1 MAIRVPGVE
10 PAESLQLGLPW
21 ADPDPP
27 TPVTP
32 RDGAATV
39 AGAALAGGIAG
50 AGMAAAALAAGVLVF
65 TTALLALA
73 WAALAA
79 AGLLI
84 GTAGAAV
91 VAGAHGTA
99 RAWVASAPHRAT
111 ARAWLARTGRH
122 SARLA
127 VVGTMALARATAWSG
142 RAALRGG
149 RATAVTGAQ
158 VGTASAVALAGG
170 ARRVGRKRL
179 ATVGRLRITG
189 ALVAVV
195 VVVVAVAAWPTK
207 VAVGVLS
214 AAVAARAQPVDL
226 PPLAQGS
233 AVYDAGGGLV
243 GTFHADDNRQPVP
256 LAAVSPTM
264 VDAVVDTEDA
274 RFWSHGGV
282 DLRAILRA
290 VKTDVGSGAARQ
302 GGSTIAEQ
310 LVKNLLLA
318 DHPDDLHTKV
328 KEAVLAN
335 RVEGRIG
342 KRAVLRDYLNT
353 VYFGEGAYGVQAAA
367 ETYFAVPARQLG
379 PAQAALLAGL
389 IQDPNGYDPL
399 HHPGAAAT
407 RRHIV
412 LGLMAT
418 ADHLS
423 RAQVAAAAGTPLPTT
438 VHLPPSG
445 HGYYL
450 DAVQHELLSDPRLG
464 RTPQDRYRRLYYGG
478 LRIHT
483 GLAPALQAQAEQAVR
498 DGVPGSPLPLS
509 AALAA
514 IEPAT
519 GAVRAVV
526 GGKSYS
532 TSQYD
537 AATAS
542 PGRQTGSAFKMFTL
556 VAALEAGYSPRDA
569 IDGSGPCRIPNPGG
583 TPDPW
588 VAANYESENFGTI
601 DLTTAMAHSVNCAFA
616 RLAMMVGLPRI
627 AETAHRMGVT
637 APLAVV
643 PSMTLGTNDV
653 PPLQMAAAYA
663 TLADDG
669 VYHRPHFVT
678 EVDGPGGRPLFRNGG
693 SGTQVISSQMAREA
707 TAVLQQVVVQGTGK
721 AAALPGGRQVA
732 GKTGTT
738 EQFQDAWFVGY
749 TPQLA
754 AAVWMGDLSGEVPM
768 TDVGGISVAGG
779 TYPARIWNAFMA
791 AALQSAPVTPFPAPS
806 SEPPGVVLASGQP
819 RGAGPPAGPGG
830 GTPGS
835 STYTTTWCWSS
846 CGRGSP
852 PASPGTPPPAP
863 GPTGPGGPAPPP
875 GH

>member
-1 MAIRVPGVE
+1 LAIRVPGAE
-10 PAESLQLGLPW
+10 PAESLQLSLPG
-21 ADPDPP
+21 ADPEPP
-27 TPVTP
+27 APVTP
-32 RDGAATV
+32 AEGLATAA
-39 AGAALAGGIAG
+39 GSALAGAV
-50 AGMAAAALAAGVLVF
+50 AAAGLVAALLAAGALVA
-65 TTALLALA
+65 TAALLALG

-79 AGLLI
+79 AGLIL
-84 GTAGAAV
+84 GAGAAGA
-91 VAGAHGTA
+91 VALAHGTR
-99 RAWVASAPHRAT
+99 RAWAASAPHRSA
-111 ARAWLARTGRH
+111 ARAWLAMAGGV
-122 SARLA
+122 AG
-127 VVGTMALARATAWSG
+127 VALARASVALARVTVWSA
-142 RAALRGG
+142 RAAFRGG
-149 RATAVTGAQ
+149 REAAITAVAT
-158 VGTASAVALAGG
+158 TMALGRG

-179 ATVGRLRITG
+179 VTLGRVRITG
-189 ALVAVV
+189 ALVAAV
-195 VVVVAVAAWPTK
+195 VVVVAVAAWPAK

-214 AAVAARAQPVDL
+214 AAVAARSAPVDL

-233 AVYDAGGGLV
+233 AVYDAGGGLI
-243 GTFHADDNRQPVP
+243 GTFHADDNREPVA
-256 LAAVSPTM
+256 LSAVSKPM

-290 VKTDVGSGAARQ
+290 VKVDVGSGAGRQ

-310 LVKNLLLA
+310 LVKNLLL
-318 DHPDDLHTKV
+318 PNRVDDLRTKV
-328 KEAVLAN
+328 QEAVLAN

-342 KRAVLRDYLNT
+342 KRAVLRAYLNT

-367 ETYFAVPARQLG
+367 ETYFDEPASRVG

-399 HHPGAAAT
+399 HHPGAAAA
-407 RRHIV
+407 RRHTV
-412 LGLMAT
+412 LGLMGT
-418 ADHLS
+418 AHHLS
-423 RAQVAAAAGTPLPTT
+423 RAQVSASSAVALPTT

-450 DAVQHELLSDPRLG
+450 DAVQHELLADPRLG
-464 RTPQDRYRRLYYGG
+464 RTPQDRYRELYYGG

-483 GLAPALQAQAEQAVR
+483 GLSPALQTRAEQAVSN
-498 DGVPGSPLPLS
+498 GVPGSSLPLS
-509 AALAA
+509 AALVAV
-514 IEPAT
+514 EPGT
-519 GAVRAVV
+519 GTVRAVV
-526 GGKSYS
+526 GGRSYA
-532 TSQYD
+532 TSQFD

-569 IDGSGPCRIPNPGG
+569 IDGSGPCSIPNPGG

-588 VAANYESENFGTI
+588 RLSNYESENFGTI
-601 DLTTAMAHSVNCAFA
+601 DLTTATAHSVNCAFG
-616 RLAMMVGLPRI
+616 RLAVMVGLPKI
-627 AETAHRMGVT
+627 AEVARRMGVT

-678 EVDGPGGRPLFRNGG
+678 AVDRPNGRPLVRDNSGG
-693 SGTQVISSQMAREA
+693 KSVITPQVAREV
-707 TAVLQQVVVQGTGK
+707 TAVLQQVVVQGTGT
-721 AAALPGGRQVA
+721 AAALPGRQVA

-768 TDVGGISVAGG
+768 TNVGGISVAGG

-791 AALQSAPVTPFPAPS
+791 GALQSVAPAPFTGADPAS
-806 SEPPGVVLASGQP
+806 VPPGVVLVSGRP
-819 RGAGPPAGPGG
+819 RGAGPATGPA
-830 GTPGS
+830 PGS
-835 STYTTTWCWSS
+835 STLTTTWCWSS
-846 CGRGSP
+846 CGRGAP
-852 PASPGTPPPAP
+852 PPGQPGAPPPAP
-863 GPTGPGGPAPPP
+863 PGKKG
-875 GH
+875 